1 MMHTLFDLSGQ
12 TALVT
17 GAGTGLGQ
25 QFAVTLAHAGADVV
39 LAARRQEKLAQTAS
53 MIEAIDG
60 RKAACIA
67 MDVTDRQSV
76 QAGFEAA
83 NDALAVP
90 TIIVNNAGISRESF
104 AIDFEPEDYNAIID
118 TNLNGVFWVA
128 QAAAQNLVAA
138 GMQGSVI
145 NISSIL
151 GRRVSYMLSAY
162 SAAKA
167 GVIKLTESL
176 AIEWVRH
183 GIRVNAI
190 APGFFVTDIN
200 REFFA
205 TPQSDKLVKGIP
217 MKRPG
222 ELRELSGAMLLLA
235 SEAGAYM
242 TGTTITV
249 DGGHVCSAL

>member
-1 MMHTLFDLSGQ
+1 MHTLFDLSGQ